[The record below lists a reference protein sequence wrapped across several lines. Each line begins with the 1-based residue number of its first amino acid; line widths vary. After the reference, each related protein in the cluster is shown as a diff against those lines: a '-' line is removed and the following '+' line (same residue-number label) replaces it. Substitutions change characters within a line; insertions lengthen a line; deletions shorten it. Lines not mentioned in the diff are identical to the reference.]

1 MLILDLVEDMQ
12 QNHLV
17 ITSCIEGMYREGFV
31 GLMGRGKLID
41 SWR

>member
-12 QNHLV
+12 HLV